1 MSRRKKKQ
9 QWTPV
14 YDVFGNFRG
23 LAWRQDSPYTSY
35 LFYVEPQGY
44 C

>member
-14 YDVFGNFRG
+14 YDLLGNFRC
-23 LAWRQDSPYTSY
+23 LAWRQHSQYTSY
-35 LFYVEPQGY
+35 LFYVEPWGY
-44 C
+44 A